1 MKGKTSKIL
10 IFFLII
16 LLSGCAP
23 PPIVNQQGI
32 KVKESTPLIKE
43 ITNGRFKKLE
53 SPGNNP
59 TLQKQNS
66 SLIIN
71 FYGDYQIDEQELI
84 VVPVNFSEGMTISYT
99 GFGWS
104 ISPDGINLDDI
115 SNSCEMINANTGEVS
130 TEKICKYSFALA
142 DDKKWID
149 FRYNFSISSAEILK
163 INYKFKRE
171 KVSKQILY
179 ITEFVSIP
187 FLKGYS
193 FCNYTYTI
201 PEEGYKNLGLENNN
215 LEKKSNNTYAYYGLC
230 PSREI
235 NDTIRFAPEQSLW
248 KADNE
253 LILEHNSNFTNNVE
267 FFFPRYYRGGRLNN
281 TFYKIYSKIK
291 GSPLVYKE
299 EDILKRNVEYQVEIP
314 AIGEKIAS
322 VILETGFINNLNET
336 FVVNIPESYYQIN
349 DSEIPQEIKDKAQ
362 EIVNNNPGVPEYY
375 SIGKFV
381 NSYMTYNL
389 SYHGAELTAKEIFDI
404 KTGVCEHYTILYN
417 AMLNSRGIKTLNIS
431 GWAFQGNETSGNEKT
446 VGHAWTVALIDGKWM
461 ELDSTWGLFEGIPAG
476 HIFKNFMRDE
486 YSWSYIEVDKPT
498 FSKKRSI
505 KLYDNISD
513 ISDISIDENIE
524 SQILTNTQT
533 ETLSNSPSEEVTI
546 PNTNESTNNL
556 SDEKTNIG
564 SIEPN
569 YTKSEELKTNT
580 QTTSQIN
587 NFKSTELTNTQSGEL
602 IDNTKNIVIG
612 KTTETLTNSITNN
625 IKNISLPT
633 TIPNQAATNIPSTVP
648 KPMPTT
654 IPVQN
659 PGTANTIP
667 APPHNQN
674 INQTDIILSFKQLQN
689 FKQDKN
695 DKTIT
700 YDFYAITT
708 EPESEILNQII
719 IYVNLIKIDGTRE
732 DDITISNCVLNDL
745 RENEFLNQAHFICSI
760 KDKKEEYHSLRYNS
774 SEAISGIPEDEY
786 SLDPYM
792 TQKYI
797 NENKINDAKKEE
809 KLTSFIIKSINHDSC
824 TETGKFTIIGD
835 ISQELSQPLIFTI
848 SLNEP
853 SGIIATCN
861 LTKNIIE
868 CKVDREIN
876 NNIIIIDQTIVKDN
890 YKEVLFLSSAITQ
903 ANVTCKNAIYEESVK
918 KKEINI
924 SFRQVSHF
932 TQNKNGFTF
941 YLIALINKKYEKDYK
956 LNINMNVF
964 INKIKTEKNAICL
977 LEKDVSPSNG
987 GLQQGNFICTVNLND
1002 EEYKNTN
1009 FTTISISPNNDEISG
1024 VSDLDEV
1031 NSNPYKT
1038 DEFIKDVKNQK
1049 SNGQK
1054 VNELTDIID
1063 YYSENKKIA
1072 PTLNIESID
1081 INDCHNKG
1089 KIYIEGTL
1097 SDDINEKIKFDL
1109 PLTYPTAE
1117 IKCEIDKFSKNTKI
1131 NIECK
1136 SQTKF
1141 EGFEN
1146 IIIEPRLIKK
1156 KNQEIL
1162 FIAGKE
1168 IKFGEKKECENYN
1181 LIKTII
1187 TKKRQSQET
1196 KFTFL
1201 QLNKF
1206 QPKANGLNFFMA
1218 LLRESLSSNFIT
1230 TYTLTVKITIISPK
1244 RFLRNLDEEIN
1255 QPLIPVSCALNDSLK
1270 TDLAAGY
1277 DCSNTGEIS
1286 GTPSGM
1292 ILITD
1297 DIGNI
1302 SGIPDN
1308 INPAQ
1313 LNNSIDYSI
1322 KANLEKV
1329 NNLPIVN
1336 ITNINGDK
1344 CEENGQ
1350 YNILAKLVDKNNQNL
1365 NNKYNNVEIRFSMPE
1380 SSGLCEI
1387 NINDNIKM
1395 TCENKEKFDVSQ
1407 ILIERQVIQDQ
1418 NGNGLFIINSYTNP
1432 EVFGCDISYNST
1444 LIKPGETDE
1453 PNESNKPEIPEK
1465 NNPINYSKRKN
1476 NGLTGGAIA
1485 GITIA
1490 SVAVVGIA
1498 VTLIILMK
1506 RGVLLGKKTKYNF
1519 PEGADTFEAFRK

>member
-381 NSYMTYNL
+381 NSYMTYDL

-533 ETLSNSPSEEVTI
+533 EALSNSPSEEVTI

-633 TIPNQAATNIPSTVP
+633 TIPKQSATNIPSTVP

-1054 VNELTDIID
+1054 VNELTDITD

-1136 SQTKF
+1136 SQNKF

-1146 IIIEPRLIKK
+1146 VIIEPRLIKK

-1168 IKFGEKKECENYN
+1168 IKFGEKKECEDYN

-1292 ILITD
+1292 VLITD
-1297 DIGNI
+1297 NISNI

-1395 TCENKEKFDVSQ
+1395 TCKNKEKFDVSQ

-1444 LIKPGETDE
+1444 PIKSGE
-1453 PNESNKPEIPEK
+1453 PNESSKPEIPEEK
-1465 NNPINYSKRKN
+1465 NPINYSKRKN
-1476 NGLTGGAIA
+1476 KGLTGGAIA

-1490 SVAVVGIA
+1490 SVAVVGVV
-1498 VTLIILMK
+1498 VTLIILIK
-1506 RGVLLGKKTKYNF
+1506 RGVLLGKKSKFTF
-1519 PEGADTFEAFRK
+1519 PESQNSFDTFGK

>member
-1 MKGKTSKIL
+1 
-10 IFFLII
+10 
-16 LLSGCAP
+16 
-23 PPIVNQQGI
+23 
-32 KVKESTPLIKE
+32 
-43 ITNGRFKKLE
+43 
-53 SPGNNP
+53 
-59 TLQKQNS
+59 
-66 SLIIN
+66 
-71 FYGDYQIDEQELI
+71 
-84 VVPVNFSEGMTISYT
+84 
-99 GFGWS
+99 
-104 ISPDGINLDDI
+104 
-115 SNSCEMINANTGEVS
+115 
-130 TEKICKYSFALA
+130 
-142 DDKKWID
+142 
-149 FRYNFSISSAEILK
+149 
-163 INYKFKRE
+163 
-171 KVSKQILY
+171 
-179 ITEFVSIP
+179 
-187 FLKGYS
+187 
-193 FCNYTYTI
+193 
-201 PEEGYKNLGLENNN
+201 
-215 LEKKSNNTYAYYGLC
+215 
-230 PSREI
+230 
-235 NDTIRFAPEQSLW
+235 
-248 KADNE
+248 
-253 LILEHNSNFTNNVE
+253 
-267 FFFPRYYRGGRLNN
+267 
-281 TFYKIYSKIK
+281 
-291 GSPLVYKE
+291 
-299 EDILKRNVEYQVEIP
+299 
-314 AIGEKIAS
+314 
-322 VILETGFINNLNET
+322 
-336 FVVNIPESYYQIN
+336 
-349 DSEIPQEIKDKAQ
+349 
-362 EIVNNNPGVPEYY
+362 
-375 SIGKFV
+375 
-381 NSYMTYNL
+381 
-389 SYHGAELTAKEIFDI
+389 
-404 KTGVCEHYTILYN
+404 
-417 AMLNSRGIKTLNIS
+417 
-431 GWAFQGNETSGNEKT
+431 
-446 VGHAWTVALIDGKWM
+446 
-461 ELDSTWGLFEGIPAG
+461 
-476 HIFKNFMRDE
+476 
-486 YSWSYIEVDKPT
+486 
-498 FSKKRSI
+498 
-505 KLYDNISD
+505 
-513 ISDISIDENIE
+513 
-524 SQILTNTQT
+524 
-533 ETLSNSPSEEVTI
+533 
-546 PNTNESTNNL
+546 
-556 SDEKTNIG
+556 
-564 SIEPN
+564 
-569 YTKSEELKTNT
+569 
-580 QTTSQIN
+580 
-587 NFKSTELTNTQSGEL
+587 
-602 IDNTKNIVIG
+602 
-612 KTTETLTNSITNN
+612 
-625 IKNISLPT
+625 
-633 TIPNQAATNIPSTVP
+633 
-648 KPMPTT
+648 MPTT

-659 PGTANTIP
+659 PGTANTIL
-667 APPHNQN
+667 APPQNQN

-853 SGIIATCN
+853 SGIIAACN

-932 TQNKNGFTF
+932 TQNKNGFSF

-964 INKIKTEKNAICL
+964 INKIKTEKNAVCI

-1054 VNELTDIID
+1054 VNELTDITD

-1146 IIIEPRLIKK
+1146 VIIEPRLIKK

-1168 IKFGEKKECENYN
+1168 IKFGEKKECEDYN

-1206 QPKANGLNFFMA
+1206 QPKANGFNFFMA

-1230 TYTLTVKITIISPK
+1230 SYTLTVKITIISPK

-1329 NNLPIVN
+1329 NDLPIVN
-1336 ITNINGDK
+1336 VTNINGDK

-1350 YNILAKLVDKNNQNL
+1350 YNIKMV
-1365 NNKYNNVEIRFSMPE
+1365 
-1380 SSGLCEI
+1380 
-1387 NINDNIKM
+1387 NII
-1395 TCENKEKFDVSQ
+1395 F
-1407 ILIERQVIQDQ
+1407 
-1418 NGNGLFIINSYTNP
+1418 
-1432 EVFGCDISYNST
+1432 
-1444 LIKPGETDE
+1444 
-1453 PNESNKPEIPEK
+1453 
-1465 NNPINYSKRKN
+1465 
-1476 NGLTGGAIA
+1476 
-1485 GITIA
+1485 
-1490 SVAVVGIA
+1490 
-1498 VTLIILMK
+1498 
-1506 RGVLLGKKTKYNF
+1506 
-1519 PEGADTFEAFRK
+1519 

>member
-349 DSEIPQEIKDKAQ
+349 DSEIPQEIKDKAE

-533 ETLSNSPSEEVTI
+533 EGLSNNPSEEVTI

-633 TIPNQAATNIPSTVP
+633 TIPKQSATNIPSTVP

-1038 DEFIKDVKNQK
+1038 DEFIKEVKKQK

-1054 VNELTDIID
+1054 VNELTDITD

-1141 EGFEN
+1141 GGFEN
-1146 IIIEPRLIKK
+1146 VIIEPRLIKK

-1329 NNLPIVN
+1329 NDLPIVN
-1336 ITNINGDK
+1336 VTNINGDK

-1444 LIKPGETDE
+1444 PIKSGE
-1453 PNESNKPEIPEK
+1453 PNESSKPEIPEK
-1465 NNPINYSKRKN
+1465 KNPINYSKRKN
-1476 NGLTGGAIA
+1476 KGLTGGAIA

-1490 SVAVVGIA
+1490 SVVVVGIA